1 MPDKYDPDE
10 RFKVDIGDEE
20 PEDALRRLL
29 DKKAEPEADP
39 DDEDA

>member
-20 PEDALRRLL
+20 PEAALRRLL
-29 DKKAEPEADP
+29 DKKVEPDGS
-39 DDEDA
+39 DDEDDA

>member
-10 RFKVDIGDEE
+10 KFKLDIGDEE

-29 DKKAEPEADP
+29 DKKPEP
-39 DDEDA
+39 DDDPEGEDA

>member
-1 MPDKYDPDE
+1 MPDKFDPDE

-29 DKKAEPEADP
+29 DKKPEPEPEPEAD
-39 DDEDA
+39 EV